1 MANIGSNAKREEAN
15 MFHTL
20 IPRSGKARRLILLS
34 RALLLTALA
43 AGHASELALASVSA
57 PEYRGHRS
65 GKPKTVWKQ

>member
-1 MANIGSNAKREEAN
+1 MANICSNAEREEAN
-15 MFHTL
+15 MFHNL

-57 PEYRGHRS
+57 PEYQGHRS
-65 GKPKTVWKQ
+65 GKPGTVWKQ

>member
-1 MANIGSNAKREEAN
+1 

-34 RALLLTALA
+34 RALLLTAPGCWPRFRNWPWLQ
-43 AGHASELALASVSA
+43 SSA

-65 GKPKTVWKQ
+65 GKPGTVWKQ